1 MVLILKIKYRIWCIV
16 YPRLNC
22 PKLRGQVLEDSAIV
36 DNSVEDSVGNP
47 GGHENGGKIES
58 ADHSG
63 SVDWMMAQV
72 KFANFQQKIKAK
84 CILILWRGLPSS
96 LS

>member
-1 MVLILKIKYRIWCIV
+1 MIHTESTKV
-16 YPRLNC
+16 YYGQCFVFTRLNC

-72 KFANFQQKIKAK
+72 TFANGDHKLKLKIYNN
-84 CILILWRGLPSS
+84 IVQITGI
-96 LS
+96 